1 MPFTPD
7 AKRIFDETYKKAC
20 ALNSGDKLVSLMYL
34 MLKLLREAQMGRD
47 TRIQPKQ
54 MGIHPKNRSGKK
66 MVPSTMQKKGYK
78 ITNVGFAQALCGID
92 RAIGFEV
99 NPMSKHI
106 EEHTIATTSA
116 SPMFAKYEKGLVVG
130 GSVGC
135 GHLNQWLAA
144 VGDSAESTYSD
155 VCDRGETKL
164 SAHLVAKDNAEY
176 ELAIEEGIVWF
187 LIKWEIERD
196 YSELPC
202 VIQRGLN
209 VEHHVGEGPLHVTRS
224 SIRFLWIPFVPIP
237 FSFKVPFPF
246 IFYSVP
252 FPFGSVNRFH
262 SVPLSISV

>member
-1 MPFTPD
+1 MSFTPD
-7 AKRIFDETYKKAC
+7 AKRVFDETYKKAC

-54 MGIHPKNRSGKK
+54 MGVHPKNRSGKK
-66 MVPSTMQKKGYK
+66 MVPNTMQKKGIK

-144 VGDSAESTYSD
+144 VGDSAESSYSD

-164 SAHLVAKDNAEY
+164 SAHLVAKDNVEY
-176 ELAIEEGIVWF
+176 ELAIEKGIVWF

-196 YSELPC
+196 YPELPN

-209 VEHHVGEGPLHVTRS
+209 VEHHVGEGPLHVTRL
-224 SIRFLWIPFVPIP
+224 SIRFFGCRSFSFL
-237 FSFKVPFPF
+237 FSFKIPFPF
-246 IFYSVP
+246 RFDSVP
-252 FPFGSVNRFH
+252 FPVGSVNRF
-262 SVPLSISV
+262 SSATLTV